1 MTAPTHAPADLVA
14 ADWRRAH
21 DAAETIRQ
29 QIGHGPLMSLGA
41 HDFRTTIMDGGSP
54 ALHFAARILRMKA
67 DGTRSEQVR
76 NMHVLVWL
84 TAADDYGIRVSY
96 IERFQLVKHYEASGI
111 YADQLA
117 RLMLSLDYDGDT
129 VRNPRLI

>member
-1 MTAPTHAPADLVA
+1 MTTTTIDMGRVREVA
-14 ADWRRAH
+14 N
-21 DAAETIRQ
+21 TIRE
-29 QIGHGPLMSLGA
+29 QIGMGPLMSLGA
-41 HDFRTTIMDGGSP
+41 HDFRHTIMDGGSP
-54 ALHFAARILRMKA
+54 ALHFRARILRMKA

-84 TAADDYGIRVSY
+84 TDRDDYGVRVTFV
-96 IERFQLVKHYEASGI
+96 ERFQLVKHYEASGF

-129 VRNPRLI
+129 VRNPRYV